1 MGSINQTW
9 NMEFFL
15 LGLSTHPETQKCLF
29 ALFLVMYLVILAGN
43 MLIML
48 VVSRDMH
55 LHTPMYYFLS
65 HLSFLDICY
74 TTTVIPKMLSNFL
87 AKHKTI
93 SFVGC
98 MTQMYISLSLG
109 ATEFILLTVMAY
121 DRYMAICH
129 PLHYS
134 TIMSQGLCTQMAAEC
149 WLSGFVSGVVITVS
163 TLHLPFCGKK
173 TINHFVCEV
182 LAVQHLACSSSFV
195 GDAIMLGAGTLI
207 LLIPFI
213 LVVMSYVYILTTIL
227 HIRSAEG
234 RHRAFSTC
242 SAHLMVV
249 SLCYGTAIFVYLRPR
264 SHYFPKQ
271 GKTISVFYCIVTP
284 MLNPMIYS
292 LRNQEVKAA
301 LVKLSEEMRKGR
313 TLPCL

>member
-1 MGSINQTW
+1 
-9 NMEFFL
+9 MEFFL
-15 LGLSTHPETQKCLF
+15 LGLSTNSETQKCLF
-29 ALFLVMYLVILAGN
+29 ALFLVMYLVTVAGN

-48 VVSRDMH
+48 VISRDMH

-74 TTTVIPKMLSNFL
+74 TTTVILKMLSNFL

-98 MTQMYISLSLG
+98 MVQMYISLSLG
-109 ATEFILLTVMAY
+109 ATEFILLTVMPY
-121 DRYMAICH
+121 DCYMAICH
-129 PLHYS
+129 PWHYS
-134 TIMSQGLCTQMAAEC
+134 TIMSQGACTQIAAEC
-149 WLSGFVSGVVITVS
+149 WLSGFVSGVVMTVA
-163 TLHLPFCGKK
+163 TLHWPFCGKK
-173 TINHFVCEV
+173 NIDHFVCEV

-195 GDAIMLGAGTLI
+195 GDAIMPGAGTLI

-213 LVVMSYVYILTTIL
+213 LVVVSYIYILSTIL
-227 HIRSAEG
+227 WIRSAEG
-234 RHRAFSTC
+234 RHKAFSTC
-242 SAHLMVV
+242 AAHLMVV
-249 SLCYGTAIFVYLRPR
+249 SLCFGTAMFVYLRPR
-264 SHYFPKQ
+264 SQYLPKQ

-292 LRNQEVKAA
+292 LRNQEVKVA
-301 LVKLSEEMRKGR
+301 LMKHTEEMRKRR